1 MNLID
6 LIFSFFLIFYTYRG
20 YKKGFIVS
28 FISLFSFFVSII
40 ISLNFSNFFSNIL
53 MHFFPESNN
62 LIIGF
67 LSIFFTFMLSFLIIS
82 WLTKSIKHI
91 IDLTF
96 IGLFDDVFGALFGF
110 IKTALIISFVI
121 NIFQYFDV
129 TVMEEEIRSSV
140 ISYFLMDFAPKTLS
154 IFVDFF
160 PSLEVIVESN
170 DELKKID
177 V

>member
-1 MNLID
+1 M
-6 LIFSFFLIFYTYRG
+6 SF
-20 YKKGFIVS
+20 V
-28 FISLFSFFVSII
+28 SLFSFFVSII
-40 ISLNFSNFFSNIL
+40 ISLNFSNFLSNIL
-53 MHFFPESNN
+53 IQFFPESNN

-67 LSIFFTFMLSFLIIS
+67 LSIFFTFILSVLIIS

-96 IGLFDDVFGALFGF
+96 IGLFDDIFGALFGF
-110 IKTALIISFVI
+110 FKTALIISFVI
-121 NIFQYFDV
+121 NIFQYFDI

-140 ISYFLMDFAPKTLS
+140 TSYFLMDFAPKTLS
-154 IFVDFF
+154 IFIDFF

-170 DELKKID
+170 DKLKKID